1 VEDTRRPW
9 TTDAEIGIR
18 GLADVEDAKILVE
31 GGEIREVHVISGSR
45 KPAKLIVKD
54 VVGLIWTRYN
64 RRIDHRIVGVVRVR
78 AQGNGAPKVE
88 AGPALEGS
96 AAAPGDA
103 SRIRFDEP
111 AATLEDASRVRFDA
125 PARAPEDAGRLR
137 LDEPAPAF
145 EDGSR
150 IRFGSVN
157 LYMDGAR
164 AQAQVELRWKGVLRM
179 GNASGWCSRE
189 GSHRL
194 VATATL
200 AALQEFLD
208 DDIALGVEGVNVVR
222 MGGHEVAIVGLALLS
237 HRQEKLLTGCCPV
250 GRDLPQAVVLASLSA
265 LNRVIGG
272 LKTKEPIEYILRP
285 AST

>member
-1 VEDTRRPW
+1 MSW
-9 TTDAEIGIR
+9 TTDAENGIR
-18 GLADVEDAKILVE
+18 GLADVDDAKILVE
-31 GGEIREVHVISGSR
+31 GGEVREVHVISGSR

-78 AQGNGAPKVE
+78 AQGNGAPRIE
-88 AGPALEGS
+88 AGPVLE
-96 AAAPGDA
+96 
-103 SRIRFDEP
+103 EP
-111 AATLEDASRVRFDA
+111 ARVLEDA
-125 PARAPEDAGRLR
+125 
-137 LDEPAPAF
+137 
-145 EDGSR
+145 SR

-179 GNASGWCSRE
+179 GSASGWCSRE

-194 VATATL
+194 VAAATL

-208 DDIALGVEGVNVVR
+208 DDIALGVEGVHVVR
-222 MGGHEVAIVGLALLS
+222 MSGHEVAIVGLALLA
-237 HRQEKLLTGCCPV
+237 HRQEKLLTGCCTV

>member
-1 VEDTRRPW
+1 VEDTRVSW
-9 TTDAEIGIR
+9 TTDAENGIR

-31 GGEIREVHVISGSR
+31 DGEVREVHVISGSGR
-45 KPAKLIVKD
+45 PAKLIVKD

-78 AQGNGAPKVE
+78 AHGNGAPRTETVPVLK
-88 AGPALEGS
+88 
-96 AAAPGDA
+96 
-103 SRIRFDEP
+103 EP
-111 AATLEDASRVRFDA
+111 APVLEDA
-125 PARAPEDAGRLR
+125 
-137 LDEPAPAF
+137 
-145 EDGSR
+145 SR

-179 GNASGWCSRE
+179 GSASDWCSRE
-189 GSHRL
+189 GASRL

-208 DDIALGVEGVNVVR
+208 DDVALGVEGVHVIR
-222 MGGHEVAIVGLALLS
+222 MGGHEVAIVGLALLT
-237 HRQEKLLTGCCPV
+237 HRQEKLLTGCCTV

>member
-1 VEDTRRPW
+1 MSW

-18 GLADVEDAKILVE
+18 GLTDVEDAKILVE

-78 AQGNGAPKVE
+78 AQGNGAPKIE
-88 AGPALEGS
+88 AEPVLEDPAPVLEG
-96 AAAPGDA
+96 A
-103 SRIRFDEP
+103 
-111 AATLEDASRVRFDA
+111 
-125 PARAPEDAGRLR
+125 
-137 LDEPAPAF
+137 
-145 EDGSR
+145 SR

-179 GNASGWCSRE
+179 GSASGWCSRD
-189 GSHRL
+189 GAHRL
-194 VATATL
+194 VAAATL

-208 DDIALGVEGVNVVR
+208 DDVALGVEGVEVVR
-222 MGGHEVAIVGLALLS
+222 LGGHEVVVVGLALLT
-237 HRQEKLLTGCCPV
+237 HRQEKLLAGCCTV

-265 LNRVIGG
+265 LNRVVGG

>member
-1 VEDTRRPW
+1 MSW

-78 AQGNGAPKVE
+78 TQGNGAPKIE
-88 AGPALEGS
+88 AGPA
-96 AAAPGDA
+96 
-103 SRIRFDEP
+103 I
-111 AATLEDASRVRFDA
+111 
-125 PARAPEDAGRLR
+125 
-137 LDEPAPAF
+137 DEPAPVL
-145 EDGSR
+145 EDATR

-179 GNASGWCSRE
+179 GSASGWCSRE

-208 DDIALGVEGVNVVR
+208 DDIALGVEGVHVVR
-222 MGGHEVAIVGLALLS
+222 IGGHEVAIVGLALLT
-237 HRQEKLLTGCCPV
+237 HRQEKLLTGCCTV

>member
-1 VEDTRRPW
+1 MEDPRLSW
-9 TTDAEIGIR
+9 TTDAENGIR
-18 GLADVEDAKILVE
+18 GLPDVEDAKILVE

-64 RRIDHRIVGVVRVR
+64 RRIDHRVVGVVRLR
-78 AQGNGAPKVE
+78 APANGAPK
-88 AGPALEGS
+88 LEPVPVFES
-96 AAAPGDA
+96 PV
-103 SRIRFDEP
+103 P
-111 AATLEDASRVRFDA
+111 VLEDS
-125 PARAPEDAGRLR
+125 
-137 LDEPAPAF
+137 
-145 EDGSR
+145 SR

-179 GNASGWCSRE
+179 GSASGWCSRE
-189 GSHRL
+189 GAHRL
-194 VATATL
+194 VAAAAL

-208 DDIALGVEGVNVVR
+208 DDVALGVEGVDVVR
-222 MGGHEVAIVGLALLS
+222 MGGHEVAIVGLALLT
-237 HRQEKLLTGCCPV
+237 HRQEKLLTGCCTV
-250 GRDLPQAVVLASLSA
+250 GRDLPQAVVLATLSA
-265 LNRVIGG
+265 LNRVVGG

>member
-1 VEDTRRPW
+1 MSW
-9 TTDAEIGIR
+9 TTDAENGIR

-31 GGEIREVHVISGSR
+31 DGEVREVHVISGSR

-54 VVGLIWTRYN
+54 VVGLIWTRFN

-78 AQGNGAPKVE
+78 AQENSAPKVE
-88 AGPALEGS
+88 GRPTLEEPAPVLE
-96 AAAPGDA
+96 DA
-103 SRIRFDEP
+103 SRIRF
-111 AATLEDASRVRFDA
+111 
-125 PARAPEDAGRLR
+125 
-137 LDEPAPAF
+137 
-145 EDGSR
+145 GSA
-150 IRFGSVN
+150 N

-179 GNASGWCSRE
+179 GSASGWCSRE

-208 DDIALGVEGVNVVR
+208 DEVALGVEDVHVVR
-222 MGGHEVAIVGLALLS
+222 MGGHEVAIVGLALLT
-237 HRQEKLLTGCCPV
+237 HRQEKLLTGCCTV

>member
-1 VEDTRRPW
+1 M
-9 TTDAEIGIR
+9 
-18 GLADVEDAKILVE
+18 EDAKILVE
-31 GGEIREVHVISGSR
+31 DGEVREVHVISGSR

-88 AGPALEGS
+88 AAPAP
-96 AAAPGDA
+96 A
-103 SRIRFDEP
+103 EP
-111 AATLEDASRVRFDA
+111 AAVLED
-125 PARAPEDAGRLR
+125 P
-137 LDEPAPAF
+137 
-145 EDGSR
+145 SR

-179 GNASGWCSRE
+179 GSASGWCSRE
-189 GSHRL
+189 GAHRL

-200 AALQEFLD
+200 TALQEFLD
-208 DDIALGVEGVNVVR
+208 DDVALGVEGVDVVR
-222 MGGHEVAIVGLALLS
+222 MGGHEVAIVGLALLT
-237 HRQEKLLTGCCPV
+237 HRQEKLLTGCCTV

>member
-1 VEDTRRPW
+1 MSW
-9 TTDAEIGIR
+9 TTDAENGIR

-31 GGEIREVHVISGSR
+31 DGEVREVHVISGSR

-78 AQGNGAPKVE
+78 AQGNGAPKIE
-88 AGPALEGS
+88 AGP
-96 AAAPGDA
+96 
-103 SRIRFDEP
+103 
-111 AATLEDASRVRFDA
+111 V
-125 PARAPEDAGRLR
+125 
-137 LDEPAPAF
+137 LDEPAPEIEAA
-145 EDGSR
+145 SR

-157 LYMDGAR
+157 LYLDGAR

-179 GNASGWCSRE
+179 GSASGWCSRE
-189 GSHRL
+189 GAQRL
-194 VATATL
+194 VAAATL

-208 DDIALGVEGVNVVR
+208 DDIALGVEDVNVIR
-222 MGGHEVAIVGLALLS
+222 MSGHEVAIVGLALLT
-237 HRQEKLLTGCCPV
+237 HRQEKLLTGCCTV

>member
-1 VEDTRRPW
+1 MSW
-9 TTDAEIGIR
+9 TTDAENGIR
-18 GLADVEDAKILVE
+18 GLPEVEDARILVE

-78 AQGNGAPKVE
+78 TRTNGAPTV
-88 AGPALEGS
+88 
-96 AAAPGDA
+96 
-103 SRIRFDEP
+103 EP
-111 AATLEDASRVRFDA
+111 AAVVEETAPVLEDQ
-125 PARAPEDAGRLR
+125 
-137 LDEPAPAF
+137 
-145 EDGSR
+145 SR

-179 GNASGWCSRE
+179 GSASGWCSRE
-189 GSHRL
+189 GAHRL
-194 VATATL
+194 VAAATL

-208 DDIALGVEGVNVVR
+208 DDVALGVEGVDVVR
-222 MGGHEVAIVGLALLS
+222 MSGHEVAVVGLALLT
-237 HRQEKLLTGCCPV
+237 HRQEKILTGCCTV
-250 GRDLPQAVVLASLSA
+250 GRDLPQAVVLATLSA
-265 LNRVIGG
+265 LNRVVGG
-272 LKTKEPIEYILRP
+272 LKTKEPIEYVLRP

>member
-1 VEDTRRPW
+1 LEDTRVSW
-9 TTDAEIGIR
+9 TTDAENGIR

-31 GGEIREVHVISGSR
+31 DGEVREVHVISGSGR
-45 KPAKLIVKD
+45 PAKLIVKD

-78 AQGNGAPKVE
+78 AQGNGAPKLE
-88 AGPALEGS
+88 AVP
-96 AAAPGDA
+96 
-103 SRIRFDEP
+103 
-111 AATLEDASRVRFDA
+111 V
-125 PARAPEDAGRLR
+125 
-137 LDEPAPAF
+137 LDEPAPVL
-145 EDGSR
+145 EDASR

-157 LYMDGAR
+157 LYLDGAR

-179 GNASGWCSRE
+179 GSASDWCSRE

-194 VATATL
+194 VAAATL

-208 DDIALGVEGVNVVR
+208 DDIALGVEGVHVIQ
-222 MGGHEVAIVGLALLS
+222 MGGHEVAIVGLALLT
-237 HRQEKLLTGCCPV
+237 HRQEKLLTGCCTV

>member
-1 VEDTRRPW
+1 LEDTRVSW
-9 TTDAEIGIR
+9 TTDAENGIR

-31 GGEIREVHVISGSR
+31 DGEVREVHVISGSGR
-45 KPAKLIVKD
+45 PAKLIVKD

-78 AQGNGAPKVE
+78 AQGNGAPKLE
-88 AGPALEGS
+88 ARTA
-96 AAAPGDA
+96 
-103 SRIRFDEP
+103 
-111 AATLEDASRVRFDA
+111 
-125 PARAPEDAGRLR
+125 
-137 LDEPAPAF
+137 LDEPAPVL
-145 EDGSR
+145 EDASR

-179 GNASGWCSRE
+179 GSASGWCSRE
-189 GSHRL
+189 GANRL
-194 VATATL
+194 VAAATL

-208 DDIALGVEGVNVVR
+208 DDIALGVEGVHVIQ
-222 MGGHEVAIVGLALLS
+222 MGGHEVAIVGLALLT
-237 HRQEKLLTGCCPV
+237 HRQEKLLTGCCTV

>member
-1 VEDTRRPW
+1 MSW
-9 TTDAEIGIR
+9 TTDAENGIR
-18 GLADVEDAKILVE
+18 GLVDVEDAKILVE
-31 GGEIREVHVISGSR
+31 DGEVREVHVISGSR

-78 AQGNGAPKVE
+78 AQGNGAPKIE
-88 AGPALEGS
+88 AGP
-96 AAAPGDA
+96 
-103 SRIRFDEP
+103 
-111 AATLEDASRVRFDA
+111 V
-125 PARAPEDAGRLR
+125 
-137 LDEPAPAF
+137 LDEPAPEIEAA
-145 EDGSR
+145 SR

-157 LYMDGAR
+157 LYLDGAR

-179 GNASGWCSRE
+179 GSASGWCSRE
-189 GSHRL
+189 GAQRL
-194 VATATL
+194 VAAATL

-208 DDIALGVEGVNVVR
+208 DDIALGVEDVNVIR
-222 MGGHEVAIVGLALLS
+222 MSGHEVAIVGLALLT
-237 HRQEKLLTGCCPV
+237 HRQEKLLTGCCTV

>member
-1 VEDTRRPW
+1 MEDTRVSW
-9 TTDAEIGIR
+9 TTDAENGIR

-31 GGEIREVHVISGSR
+31 GGEVREVHVISGSGR
-45 KPAKLIVKD
+45 PAKLIVKD

-78 AQGNGAPKVE
+78 AHGNGAPKLDPVT
-88 AGPALEGS
+88 A
-96 AAAPGDA
+96 
-103 SRIRFDEP
+103 
-111 AATLEDASRVRFDA
+111 
-125 PARAPEDAGRLR
+125 
-137 LDEPAPAF
+137 LDEPAPVL
-145 EDGSR
+145 EDASR

-157 LYMDGAR
+157 LYLDGAR

-179 GNASGWCSRE
+179 GSASDWCSRE
-189 GSHRL
+189 GANRL
-194 VATATL
+194 VAAATL

-208 DDIALGVEGVNVVR
+208 DDIALGVEGVHVIR
-222 MGGHEVAIVGLALLS
+222 MGGHEVAIVGLALLT
-237 HRQEKLLTGCCPV
+237 HRQEKLLTGCCTV

>member
-1 VEDTRRPW
+1 MSW
-9 TTDAEIGIR
+9 TTDAENGIR

-31 GGEIREVHVISGSR
+31 DGEVREVHVISGSGR
-45 KPAKLIVKD
+45 PAKLIVKD

-88 AGPALEGS
+88 AAPLLE
-96 AAAPGDA
+96 
-103 SRIRFDEP
+103 EP
-111 AATLEDASRVRFDA
+111 APMLEDA
-125 PARAPEDAGRLR
+125 
-137 LDEPAPAF
+137 
-145 EDGSR
+145 SR

-157 LYMDGAR
+157 LYLDGAR

-179 GNASGWCSRE
+179 GSASGWCSRE

-208 DDIALGVEGVNVVR
+208 DDIALGVEGVHVVR
-222 MGGHEVAIVGLALLS
+222 MGGHEVAIVGLTLLT
-237 HRQEKLLTGCCPV
+237 HRQEKLLTGCCSV

>member
-1 VEDTRRPW
+1 MSW
-9 TTDAEIGIR
+9 TTDAENGIR
-18 GLADVEDAKILVE
+18 GLADVDDAKILVE
-31 GGEIREVHVISGSR
+31 GGEVREVHVISGSR

-78 AQGNGAPKVE
+78 AQGNGAPRIE
-88 AGPALEGS
+88 AGPVLE
-96 AAAPGDA
+96 
-103 SRIRFDEP
+103 EP
-111 AATLEDASRVRFDA
+111 ARVLEDA
-125 PARAPEDAGRLR
+125 
-137 LDEPAPAF
+137 
-145 EDGSR
+145 SR

-179 GNASGWCSRE
+179 GSASGWCSRE

-194 VATATL
+194 VAAATL

-208 DDIALGVEGVNVVR
+208 DDIALGVEGVHVVR
-222 MGGHEVAIVGLALLS
+222 MGGHEVAIVGLALLT
-237 HRQEKLLTGCCPV
+237 HRQEKLLTGCCTV

>member
-1 VEDTRRPW
+1 MSW
-9 TTDAEIGIR
+9 TTDAENGLR

-31 GGEIREVHVISGSR
+31 DGEVREVHVISGSR

-78 AQGNGAPKVE
+78 PQGNGAAKVE
-88 AGPALEGS
+88 VAPVLE
-96 AAAPGDA
+96 
-103 SRIRFDEP
+103 EP
-111 AATLEDASRVRFDA
+111 APVLEDA
-125 PARAPEDAGRLR
+125 
-137 LDEPAPAF
+137 
-145 EDGSR
+145 SR

-179 GNASGWCSRE
+179 GSASDWCSRE
-189 GSHRL
+189 GAHRL
-194 VATATL
+194 VAAATL

-208 DDIALGVEGVNVVR
+208 EDIALGVEGVNVVR
-222 MGGHEVAIVGLALLS
+222 IGGQEVAIVGLALLT
-237 HRQEKLLTGCCPV
+237 HRQEKLLTGCCTV
-250 GRDLPQAVVLASLSA
+250 GRDLPQAVVLACLSA

-272 LKTKEPIEYILRP
+272 LKTKEPIEYVLRP

>member
-1 VEDTRRPW
+1 MSW

-18 GLADVEDAKILVE
+18 GLTDVEDAKILVE

-78 AQGNGAPKVE
+78 AQGNGAPKIE
-88 AGPALEGS
+88 AEPVLEDPAPVLEG
-96 AAAPGDA
+96 A
-103 SRIRFDEP
+103 
-111 AATLEDASRVRFDA
+111 
-125 PARAPEDAGRLR
+125 
-137 LDEPAPAF
+137 
-145 EDGSR
+145 SR

-179 GNASGWCSRE
+179 GSASGWCSRD
-189 GSHRL
+189 GAHRL
-194 VATATL
+194 VAAATL

-208 DDIALGVEGVNVVR
+208 DDVALGVEGVEVVR
-222 MGGHEVAIVGLALLS
+222 LGGHEVVVVGLALLT
-237 HRQEKLLTGCCPV
+237 HRQEKLLAGCCTV